1 MRRAVCVFVDWSLF
15 SSMTVTPRILF
26 LADAGPQIGGGHVMR
41 CLTLAA
47 ALSDLGA
54 SCAFMA
60 PPPVAQLMARF
71 ARADIAQAA
80 CAPADLVAAAS
91 DQSADII
98 VMDHYGLGL
107 AQEQRLMQRR
117 KLVVFED
124 LPGRRHT
131 CHLLLDQTLARV
143 ASDYAGLVPQAATV
157 LAGPTYALVRPEFCA
172 LRLAALARRRQGVS
186 GGPILVAMGLTDVMG
201 ITARVVEGLLSQA
214 EVRNNP
220 IIAVVGAAAPSLPRL
235 RTLAQDHPRLSIEIE
250 TLNMAELMAK
260 ADLGIG
266 AGGSSTWER
275 CCLGLPS
282 ITVVLADN
290 QADQTRR
297 LAAVGASLALDG
309 RAADFDQAL
318 ALALSTGF
326 QAPDILR
333 ELGKTASRICDGQ
346 GASRVAKA
354 VLAL

>member
-1 MRRAVCVFVDWSLF
+1 MA
-15 SSMTVTPRILF
+15 VTPRILF

-41 CLTLAA
+41 CLTLAG

-54 SCAFMA
+54 SCGVMA

-71 ARADIAQAA
+71 ARPDIAQVA
-80 CAPADLVAAAS
+80 CTPADLVAAAS
-91 DQSADII
+91 DQVADIVI
-98 VMDHYGLGL
+98 MDHYGLGL
-107 AQEQRLMQRR
+107 AEEQRLLQRR

-124 LPGRRHT
+124 LPGRRHA
-131 CHLLLDQTLARV
+131 CHLLLDQTLGRV
-143 ASDYAGLVPQAATV
+143 ASDYAGLVPQTATV
-157 LAGPTYALVRPEFCA
+157 LAGPTYALVRPEFRA
-172 LRLAALARRRQGVS
+172 LRKSALARRRQGVS
-186 GGPILVAMGLTDVMG
+186 DGPILVAMGLTDLMG
-201 ITARVVEGLLSQA
+201 ITARVVEGLLSQVQ
-214 EVRNNP
+214 VRQNP

-235 RTLAQDHPRLSIEIE
+235 RALAQDHPRLSIEVE
-250 TLNMAELMAK
+250 ALNMADLMAK
-260 ADLGIG
+260 ADLAIG

-275 CCLGLPS
+275 CCMGLPS

-290 QADQTRR
+290 QADQTHS
-297 LAAVGASLALDG
+297 LAAAGASLALDG

-326 QAPDILR
+326 QAPDVWR
-333 ELGKTASRICDGQ
+333 DLGQAASRICDGQ